1 MAKRFTVEFTEHVHR
16 NIVVRADDEQ
26 AATDWVEEN
35 WEAACRRDRSP
46 CVVCEVNHC
55 YEAEPARS
63 ED

>member
-26 AATDWVEEN
+26 GATDWVEAN
-35 WEAACRRDRSP
+35 WDLACKRDKHP
-46 CVVCEVNHC
+46 QIDCEVNHC
-55 YEAEPARS
+55 YEADPDGS